1 MKIAIL
7 ATNPNLYS
15 HKRLMAAGEDA
26 GHEMNIVNPLY
37 CYMNVAASNP
47 TVCYRGGGITQSF

>member
-7 ATNPNLYS
+7 ATNSQLYS
-15 HKRLMAAGEDA
+15 HQRLVAAGEAA
-26 GHEMNIVNPLY
+26 GHEVHIINPLY

-47 TVCYRGGGITQSF
+47 KVHYR

>member
-7 ATNPNLYS
+7 ATNPQLYS
-15 HKRLMAAGEDA
+15 HQRLKVAAEQA
-26 GHEMNIVNPLY
+26 GHQVSFINPLY

-47 TVCYRGGGITQSF
+47 NVHYRGG